1 MDFLIIVKKQLKYTK
16 NVFFGRRDQFQESFE
31 KSLFEGEQSAA
42 EVYIHGLTALYKSC
56 MKILYPET
64 NEVTLKLEFNQE
76 LPLPEQYIEVYEQNL
91 RLLKEIEEKI
101 TEEKLKEYIAYP
113 FNPDTTIT
121 RLEWIG
127 LNVMHAVTHIGQAL
141 RLQSLYLRNKDGIET
156 QMHHIQL

>member
-1 MDFLIIVKKQLKYTK
+1 
-16 NVFFGRRDQFQESFE
+16 
-31 KSLFEGEQSAA
+31 
-42 EVYIHGLTALYKSC
+42 

-91 RLLKEIEEKI
+91 RLLKEIEKKI